1 MLGGGLPGNYIF
13 DQMHFHWA
21 SEHTI
26 NSGRYALE
34 LHMVHH
40 EKRFE
45 SLSKAA
51 VEKNGVAVLGILF
64 HVSAKPNP
72 IIERFLTN
80 AGSIFESPANAMTYK
95 DNLLLQGEINHLKS
109 LDEHRF

>member
-1 MLGGGLPGNYIF
+1 MGGGLPGNYIF

-80 AGSIFESPANAMTYK
+80 AGSIFEVPENAVTYK
-95 DNLLLQGEINHLKS
+95 DNLLLEGEINLFNK
-109 LDEHRF
+109 